1 MPSDTSP
8 ARPRPG
14 RLTPSDARQRL
25 EDARSS
31 RALQLR
37 ALDSG
42 PSREGHLVATQT
54 EANQRVIAEIDAA
67 VARLEAGLLRHLPGL
82 LHVHPRGTP
91 GDPPLHA
98 VLRSLPAPRH
108 HLMPTPPSRPS
119 RPVHLG

>member
-67 VARLEAGLLRHLPGL
+67 VARLEAGSYGTCQACSTYIPVERLEILPYTRYCVPCQ
-82 LHVHPRGTP
+82 HRAT
-91 GDPPLHA
+91 
-98 VLRSLPAPRH
+98 
-108 HLMPTPPSRPS
+108 T
-119 RPVHLG
+119 

>member
-1 MPSDTSP
+1 MPSSVPSDASP
-8 ARPRPG
+8 AASHARPRSA

-54 EANQRVIAEIDAA
+54 EANKRVIAEIDAA
-67 VARLEAGLLRHLPGL
+67 VARIEDGSYGTCLACSALISAERLEILPYTRYCVPCRH
-82 LHVHPRGTP
+82 RAT
-91 GDPPLHA
+91 
-98 VLRSLPAPRH
+98 
-108 HLMPTPPSRPS
+108 T
-119 RPVHLG
+119 